1 MNKQVYTERR
11 TYLHYDEGRFM
22 LYLNQQQ
29 EEYVP
34 QVSTPAEEPEMAPVL
49 EPVLGYSYEGEE
61 EDGGT
66 LIEAKEATYESFVSG
81 LIRNRYT
88 QNAVEAMQSNM
99 LLSLTDPENERSAG
113 FRQEW
118 EIYQVYREE
127 CKANAKLV
135 LGY

>member
-1 MNKQVYTERR
+1 MKQIYQAKRAYEK
-11 TYLHYDEGRFM
+11 YDEEHYM
-22 LYLNQQQ
+22 LYLHEER
-29 EEYVP
+29 EEYSPSAIMPVNELDP
-34 QVSTPAEEPEMAPVL
+34 TPVS
-49 EPVLGYSYEGEE
+49 EPVLGYSYTGEQM
-61 EDGGT
+61 DGGT

-88 QNAVEAMQSNM
+88 QNSVEAMQSNM
-99 LLSLTDPENERSAG
+99 LLSLTEPENERSVG

-118 EIYQVYREE
+118 DIYQVYREE